1 MICLDDQTNPAKVP
15 GIYKQL
21 LDDEKV
27 DLVVGGYGDNSVA
40 PAMPLVIKRNRYFV
54 TLMALASNTSHDY
67 ANFFVMIP
75 TGPHPSE
82 GLTEGFFELATAQS
96 PKPE

>member
-1 MICLDDQTNPAKVP
+1 MICVDDATDPTKVP
-15 GIYKQL
+15 SIYKQL
-21 LDDEKV
+21 LDDKKV

-40 PAMPLVIKRNRYFV
+40 PAMPIVIERSRYFV
-54 TLMALASNTSHDY
+54 TLMALASNASHHY

-82 GLTEGFFELATAQS
+82 GLTS
-96 PKPE
+96 RRRC